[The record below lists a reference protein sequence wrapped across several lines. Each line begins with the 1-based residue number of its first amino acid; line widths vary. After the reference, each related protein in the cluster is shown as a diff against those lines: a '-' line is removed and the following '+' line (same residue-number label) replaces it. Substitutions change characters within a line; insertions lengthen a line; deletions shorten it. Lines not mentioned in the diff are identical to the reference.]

1 MNLPSLSLSSLSFTT
16 ARDRQL
22 SVTVYLKTPTKHL
35 HAVMIGEESFEDS
48 EN

>member
-1 MNLPSLSLSSLSFTT
+1 MYLASLLLFSGSFTA

-22 SVTVYLKTPTKHL
+22 SVTVYLETPTKHL
-35 HAVMIGEESFEDS
+35 HAVMVDEESFEDS